1 MLYRHPAVHM
11 CAVIGLPDEKW
22 GEIGMACVVL
32 KPEGSVS
39 EDELIEHMRDN
50 LARYKV
56 PKSVAIVDELPLSSM
71 GKILKR
77 DLREQYVNLS
87 D

>member
-1 MLYRHPAVHM
+1 M

-32 KPEGSVS
+32 KPDAAATE
-39 EDELIEHMRDN
+39 EELLAHLRDH

-56 PKSVAIVDELPLSSM
+56 PKRIEFIDALPLSSM

-77 DLREQYVNLS
+77 ELREKYVG
-87 D
+87 